1 MYGEEVTGKYS
12 EDQIDALLLQGHI
25 DDRDDLTSD
34 AELQKDQQG
43 NFSLV
48 NRQQQSELTFLQ
60 NEQVQSILT
69 KIDRSFDDSD
79 DPRWKVIPQV
89 DQYKDQSLFLSNE
102 SASFSL
108 DKTYRTNENFSR
120 LQNTNSNTNLLR
132 EEKIAQN
139 HSSAVDYFD
148 EKLILD
154 MDLMQRSVSVTYDN
168 SLSKEMIY
176 NDIDVANIHRRNN
189 QDLLLDA
196 IDNFKVNTSIKYES
210 NTRQF
215 QNLTYNNYDTK
226 ESIISKYV
234 ESFSNSDD
242 ERTMKTLPSIVNY
255 KDDYLTSTAT
265 NVNQGLDVTYT
276 QYSGT
281 QDMKTALNNFS
292 LNADI
297 PREENAF
304 NVDHYMDIESQKLS
318 VWGDKSKDMVYN
330 VHMINEM
337 IDDEQENLY
346 ADKESIRNVNVS
358 ELNTYN
364 DRLMLEKS
372 DQADYDKKGD
382 YLNAQE
388 LDNLKAKTALANS
401 DVNTQQLALEYP
413 EGITEKMFQR
423 KNSRGDVIEVT
434 ILRIVI
440 RGNKGDEYKKI
451 KSRWGVS
458 YFKNGGITTEYVW
471 DTETN

>member
-1 MYGEEVTGKYS
+1 
-12 EDQIDALLLQGHI
+12 
-25 DDRDDLTSD
+25 
-34 AELQKDQQG
+34 
-43 NFSLV
+43 
-48 NRQQQSELTFLQ
+48 
-60 NEQVQSILT
+60 
-69 KIDRSFDDSD
+69 
-79 DPRWKVIPQV
+79 
-89 DQYKDQSLFLSNE
+89 
-102 SASFSL
+102 
-108 DKTYRTNENFSR
+108 
-120 LQNTNSNTNLLR
+120 
-132 EEKIAQN
+132 
-139 HSSAVDYFD
+139 
-148 EKLILD
+148 
-154 MDLMQRSVSVTYDN
+154 
-168 SLSKEMIY
+168 
-176 NDIDVANIHRRNN
+176 
-189 QDLLLDA
+189 
-196 IDNFKVNTSIKYES
+196 
-210 NTRQF
+210 
-215 QNLTYNNYDTK
+215 
-226 ESIISKYV
+226 
-234 ESFSNSDD
+234 
-242 ERTMKTLPSIVNY
+242 MKTLPSIVNY

-304 NVDHYMDIESQKLS
+304 NVDHYMDKESQKLS

-346 ADKESIRNVNVS
+346 ADKESIRNINVS

-364 DRLMLEKS
+364 DRLLMEKS

-388 LDNLKAKTALANS
+388 LDNLKAKTALSNS

>member
-1 MYGEEVTGKYS
+1 
-12 EDQIDALLLQGHI
+12 
-25 DDRDDLTSD
+25 
-34 AELQKDQQG
+34 
-43 NFSLV
+43 
-48 NRQQQSELTFLQ
+48 
-60 NEQVQSILT
+60 
-69 KIDRSFDDSD
+69 
-79 DPRWKVIPQV
+79 
-89 DQYKDQSLFLSNE
+89 
-102 SASFSL
+102 
-108 DKTYRTNENFSR
+108 
-120 LQNTNSNTNLLR
+120 
-132 EEKIAQN
+132 
-139 HSSAVDYFD
+139 
-148 EKLILD
+148 
-154 MDLMQRSVSVTYDN
+154 MQRSVSVTYDN

-196 IDNFKVNTSIKYES
+196 IDNFKVNSSIKSES

-226 ESIISKYV
+226 ESIITKYV
-234 ESFSNSDD
+234 ESFANSDD
-242 ERTMKTLPSIVNY
+242 ERSMKTLPSIVNY

-304 NVDHYMDIESQKLS
+304 NVDHYLDKESQKLS
-318 VWGDKSKDMVYN
+318 VWGDKSKDLVYN
-330 VHMINEM
+330 VHMIHEM

-346 ADKESIRNVNVS
+346 ADKESLRNVNVS

-364 DRLMLEKS
+364 DRLLMEKS

-401 DVNTQQLALEYP
+401 DINTQQLALEYP

>member
-1 MYGEEVTGKYS
+1 MV
-12 EDQIDALLLQGHI
+12 
-25 DDRDDLTSD
+25 
-34 AELQKDQQG
+34 
-43 NFSLV
+43 
-48 NRQQQSELTFLQ
+48 
-60 NEQVQSILT
+60 
-69 KIDRSFDDSD
+69 KID
-79 DPRWKVIPQV
+79 P
-89 DQYKDQSLFLSNE
+89 
-102 SASFSL
+102 
-108 DKTYRTNENFSR
+108 
-120 LQNTNSNTNLLR
+120 
-132 EEKIAQN
+132 
-139 HSSAVDYFD
+139 FD

-196 IDNFKVNTSIKYES
+196 IDNFKVNSSIKYES

-304 NVDHYMDIESQKLS
+304 NVDHYMDKESQKLS

-337 IDDEQENLY
+337 IDDEQENLFS
-346 ADKESIRNVNVS
+346 DKESFRNINVS

-382 YLNAQE
+382 Y
-388 LDNLKAKTALANS
+388 
-401 DVNTQQLALEYP
+401 
-413 EGITEKMFQR
+413 FQYM
-423 KNSRGDVIEVT
+423 EQ
-434 ILRIVI
+434 
-440 RGNKGDEYKKI
+440 
-451 KSRWGVS
+451 
-458 YFKNGGITTEYVW
+458 
-471 DTETN
+471 